1 MKIIKALLLVLLSA
15 SPLVVAT
22 TVALASEQ
30 WAMIMM
36 GLFLVV
42 IQLTR
47 TSRAA
52 EPLVLDDHEVHKMQ
66 Q

>member
-15 SPLVVAT
+15 SSLVVAT

-30 WAMIMM
+30 WAMVMM
-36 GLFLVV
+36 GLFLVA

-52 EPLVLDDHEVHKMQ
+52 EPLVLDDHEVHKV
-66 Q
+66 